1 MPRRPTEAIVR
12 KLLKVDLA
20 LAFVIVCI
28 AMTLTVVVAFAT
40 PGETYQVHQT
50 HPFPPTKE

>member
-1 MPRRPTEAIVR
+1 MR
-12 KLLKVDLA
+12 KLLKVDLF

-40 PGETYQVHQT
+40 PGEIHQVHQV
-50 HPFPPTKE
+50 HPFPPTQE

>member
-1 MPRRPTEAIVR
+1 MR
-12 KLLKVDLA
+12 KLLKIDLA

-40 PGETYQVHQT
+40 SGENHQVHQVHPVPT
-50 HPFPPTKE
+50 HQGVEP

>member
-1 MPRRPTEAIVR
+1 MR
-12 KLLKVDLA
+12 KFLTADLV

-40 PGETYQVHQT
+40 SGETHQVHQV
-50 HPFPPTKE
+50 HPFPATKE

>member
-1 MPRRPTEAIVR
+1 MR

-40 PGETYQVHQT
+40 PAGTHQVHQV
-50 HPFPPTKE
+50 HPFPLTKE

>member
-1 MPRRPTEAIVR
+1 MR
-12 KLLKVDLA
+12 KLLKIDLA

-40 PGETYQVHQT
+40 SGDTHQVHQV
-50 HPFPPTKE
+50 HPLPATKE

>member
-1 MPRRPTEAIVR
+1 MR
-12 KLLKVDLA
+12 KLLKVDLV

-40 PGETYQVHQT
+40 PAETHQVHQN
-50 HPFPPTKE
+50 HPFPPTTKE

>member
-50 HPFPPTKE
+50 HPVPPTKE

>member
-1 MPRRPTEAIVR
+1 MR

-20 LAFVIVCI
+20 LAFVLVCI

-40 PGETYQVHQT
+40 PGETHQVHRL

>member
-1 MPRRPTEAIVR
+1 MR

-20 LAFVIVCI
+20 LAFVLVCI

-40 PGETYQVHQT
+40 SAENNQVHQV

>member
-1 MPRRPTEAIVR
+1 MH
-12 KLLKVDLA
+12 KLLKVDLV

-40 PGETYQVHQT
+40 PGETHQVHQN
-50 HPFPPTKE
+50 HPFPSTKE

>member
-1 MPRRPTEAIVR
+1 MR

-28 AMTLTVVVAFAT
+28 AMTLTVVVAFAA
-40 PGETYQVHQT
+40 PGDTHQVHQV
-50 HPFPPTKE
+50 HPFPSTKE

>member
-1 MPRRPTEAIVR
+1 MR
-12 KLLKVDLA
+12 KLLKVDLV

-40 PGETYQVHQT
+40 PGETHQVHQT
-50 HPFPPTKE
+50 RPLPATKE

>member
-1 MPRRPTEAIVR
+1 MR
-12 KLLKVDLA
+12 KFAKADLV

-40 PGETYQVHQT
+40 PGGAHKVHHIQS
-50 HPFPPTKE
+50 FPATKELSP

>member
-1 MPRRPTEAIVR
+1 MR
-12 KLLKVDLA
+12 KLLKVDLV

-40 PGETYQVHQT
+40 PGETHQVHQV
-50 HPFPPTKE
+50 HPSPPTKE